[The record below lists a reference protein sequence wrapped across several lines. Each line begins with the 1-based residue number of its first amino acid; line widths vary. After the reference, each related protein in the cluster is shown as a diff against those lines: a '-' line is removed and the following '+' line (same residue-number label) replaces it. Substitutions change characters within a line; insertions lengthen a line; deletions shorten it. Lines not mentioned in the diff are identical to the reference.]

1 MAKKASAEDAHLI
14 LKLYELKRE
23 AEMRKARNWWVM
35 EFWPASAEDFMKVAQ
50 GGATQESKWM
60 RQVTSYWGIAA
71 SFVLEGVLN
80 EELFLR
86 PAFSGELF
94 LMFGKVHP
102 FLNELREKMNE
113 PQLFGDIEEVISQT
127 KWGRERLKFVLK
139 RLEQWRERIGKKA

>member
-50 GGATQESKWM
+50 GGATQESQWM

-113 PQLFGDIEEVISQT
+113 PQLFGDIEEVINQT